1 MIKQISTIL
10 SIFFSTLSVK
20 VKGAG
25 RFILLSGLTGLIIG
39 GSMIYLI
46 IKLSQIAGEY
56 IASLIPWDWAQE
68 SLIFSLITAAAGF
81 IMLVMLFRY
90 LFLILLSPILSYI
103 SEITERES
111 TNQNVQSR
119 FSFFNAAS
127 RSVRVNSRNLL
138 RESIISSV
146 LFFTGFIPILNLI
159 TVPVLFIV
167 QAYFTGF
174 GLMDY
179 YLERHYSFKQSIDV
193 VKTHKWASISVGG
206 IFMLFMAIPV
216 LGLILAPYFTTV
228 TATRYLS
235 TIQTTDPK

>member
-1 MIKQISTIL
+1 
-10 SIFFSTLSVK
+10 
-20 VKGAG
+20 
-25 RFILLSGLTGLIIG
+25 
-39 GSMIYLI
+39 MIYLI

>member
-1 MIKQISTIL
+1 
-10 SIFFSTLSVK
+10 
-20 VKGAG
+20 
-25 RFILLSGLTGLIIG
+25 
-39 GSMIYLI
+39 MIYLI

-68 SLIFSLITAAAGF
+68 SLIFSIITAAAGF
-81 IMLVMLFRY
+81 IILIMLFRY
-90 LFLILLSPILSYI
+90 LFLILLSPVLSYI
-103 SEITERES
+103 SEIAERDS

-138 RESIISSV
+138 RESIISTV
-146 LFFTGFIPILNLI
+146 LFFTGFIPLLNLI

-193 VKTHKWASISVGG
+193 VKTHKWASITVGG
-206 IFMLFMAIPV
+206 IFMVFMAIPV

-235 TIQTTDPK
+235 TIQSTDPK